1 MWDVTREAA
10 SSGFERFV
18 EDALTHAERE
28 FSVSRAL
35 GDASGAAGAAVDRL
49 LANSEAVH
57 EHVVRPELDAY
68 RRRILAQFDVLLDCV
83 ESDAEIDAYRE
94 RLLETDAYAANLRS
108 GLSAD
113 RRRTVRDRLL
123 DRQRGLAEAVR
134 PLVAAPSD
142 DFWDAV
148 DDAYDRAEMRRVVEK
163 HFVFTGPLENH
174 RPAFRM
180 TTTIDPGTVLGGGL
194 VVDRLP
200 AFEVEYTDEA
210 LRSLQVA
217 ERRVVS
223 ETKEDIERRY

>member
-1 MWDVTREAA
+1 MTREAA

-18 EDALTHAERE
+18 EDALAHAKRE

-113 RRRTVRDRLL
+113 RRF
-123 DRQRGLAEAVR
+123 
-134 PLVAAPSD
+134 AA
-142 DFWDAV
+142 
-148 DDAYDRAEMRRVVEK
+148 
-163 HFVFTGPLENH
+163 
-174 RPAFRM
+174 
-180 TTTIDPGTVLGGGL
+180 
-194 VVDRLP
+194 
-200 AFEVEYTDEA
+200 
-210 LRSLQVA
+210 
-217 ERRVVS
+217 
-223 ETKEDIERRY
+223 

>member
-1 MWDVTREAA
+1 M
-10 SSGFERFV
+10 
-18 EDALTHAERE
+18 
-28 FSVSRAL
+28 
-35 GDASGAAGAAVDRL
+35 
-49 LANSEAVH
+49 
-57 EHVVRPELDAY
+57 VRPELDAY

-113 RRRTVRDRLL
+113 RRRTVRNRLL

-148 DDAYDRAEMRRVVEK
+148 DDAYDRAEMQRVVEE
-163 HFVFTGPLENH
+163 HFVFTGPLEDH

-180 TTTIDPGTVLGGGL
+180 TTTVDPGTVLGGGL

-210 LRSLQVA
+210 LRSLRAA
-217 ERRVVS
+217 ERRVVR
-223 ETKEDIERRY
+223 ETKEEIERRY